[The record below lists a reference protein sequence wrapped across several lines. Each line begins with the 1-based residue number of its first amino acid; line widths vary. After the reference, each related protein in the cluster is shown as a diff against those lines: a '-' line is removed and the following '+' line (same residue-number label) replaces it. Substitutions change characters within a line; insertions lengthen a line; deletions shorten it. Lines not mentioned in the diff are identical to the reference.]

1 MKKYK
6 HLFGPV
12 SSRRLGQSLGVDLI
26 PFKTCSLNCVY
37 CECGLTTNL
46 TTKTAEY
53 VPTQEVI
60 SELDALLSTNPKLDF
75 ITFSGNGEPTLHNG
89 LLEIATHIKTN
100 YPQYKICLITNST
113 MLTHPDF
120 MQQILNNGQSTID
133 VIMPSLD
140 AISQEVYEKVD
151 QPESSIQAKAV
162 TQALIDFSKK
172 FKGEIWL
179 EIFILPGVNDT
190 ESELNNFQKALKEM
204 RVDKILLNCLDR
216 PAPYDWV
223 KPATNSQMQ
232 AVKDFFDQ
240 QNIQTTIIGKVR
252 TATAHEISA
261 DPKNTI
267 VELISRRPATLLDL
281 AQALGKPQSQV
292 SKLLQELK
300 ETHKLKESK
309 EKRGTFYR
317 IIK

>member
-46 TTKTAEY
+46 TSETAEY
-53 VPTQEVI
+53 VPTEEVI
-60 SELDALLSTNPKLDF
+60 AELDALLSTNPKLDF
-75 ITFSGNGEPTLHNG
+75 VTFSGNGEPTLHSG
-89 LLEIATHIKTN
+89 LLKIAAHIKEK

-113 MLTHPDF
+113 MLTSSEF
-120 MQQILNNGQSTID
+120 MSNILNNGQSTID

-140 AISQEVYEKVD
+140 AISQEVYEKID
-151 QPESSIQAKAV
+151 QPEASIQAKAV
-162 TQALIDFSKK
+162 TQALVEFSKQ
-172 FKGEIWL
+172 FKGQIWL

-190 ESELNNFQKALKEM
+190 AEELNNFQKALKEM

-223 KPATNSQMQ
+223 KPATESQMQ

-240 QNIQTTIIGKVR
+240 QNIETTIIGKVR
-252 TATAHEISA
+252 TAAAHEISA
-261 DPKNTI
+261 DPKATI
-267 VELISRRPATLLDL
+267 VELISRRPATLPDL

-292 SKLLQELK
+292 SKLLQELST
-300 ETHKLKESK
+300 THRLEESK
-309 EKRGTFYR
+309 EARGTFYR

>member
-53 VPTQEVI
+53 VPTDEVI
-60 SELDALLSTNPKLDF
+60 SELDALLSTHPKLDF
-75 ITFSGNGEPTLHNG
+75 VTFSGNGEPTLHSG
-89 LLEIATHIKTN
+89 VLKIAEHIKKK
-100 YPQYKICLITNST
+100 YPQYKVCLITNST

-120 MQQILNNGQSTID
+120 MQNILNNDHSAVD

-140 AISQEVYEKVD
+140 AISQAVYEKID
-151 QPESSIQAKAV
+151 QPEASIKAKDV
-162 TQALIDFSKK
+162 TQALIDFSQK
-172 FKGEIWL
+172 FKGQIWL

-190 ESELNNFQKALKEM
+190 EDELNHFQQALKEM

-216 PAPYDWV
+216 PAPYAWV
-223 KPATNSQMQ
+223 KPATEAQMQ
-232 AVKDFFDQ
+232 AVKNFFDQ
-240 QNIQTTIIGKVR
+240 QNIETTIIGKVR
-252 TATAHEISA
+252 SATAHEITA
-261 DPKNTI
+261 DPKATI
-267 VELISRRPATLLDL
+267 IELISRRPATLPDL
-281 AQALGKPQSQV
+281 AQAIGKPQSQV
-292 SKLLQELK
+292 SKLLQELS
-300 ETHKLKESK
+300 ETHQLEESN
-309 EKRGTFYR
+309 ENRGTFYR

>member
-46 TTKTAEY
+46 TTKTDEY
-53 VPTQEVI
+53 VPTDEVI
-60 SELDALLSTNPKLDF
+60 AELDALLSTNPKLDF
-75 ITFSGNGEPTLHNG
+75 VTFSGNGEPTLHSG
-89 LLEIATHIKTN
+89 LLKIAGHIKTN
-100 YPQYKICLITNST
+100 YPQYKVCLITNST
-113 MLTHPDF
+113 MLAHPDF
-120 MQQILNNGQSTID
+120 MRNILNNDHSFID

-140 AISQEVYEKVD
+140 AISQEVYEKID
-151 QPESSIQAKAV
+151 QPEQSIKAKDV
-162 TQALIDFSKK
+162 TQALIEFSQQ
-172 FKGEIWL
+172 FKGQIWL

-190 ESELNNFQKALKEM
+190 ESELNHFQKALKEM

-216 PAPYDWV
+216 PAPYNWV
-223 KPATNSQMQ
+223 KPATQEQMQ
-232 AVKDFFDQ
+232 AVKNFFDD
-240 QNIQTTIIGKVR
+240 QNIETTIIGKVR
-252 TATAHEISA
+252 AATAHEISA
-261 DPKNTI
+261 DPKTTI

-281 AQALGKPQSQV
+281 AQAVGKPQSHV
-292 SKLLQELK
+292 SKLLQELSTTHQLK
-300 ETHKLKESK
+300 ETKET
-309 EKRGTFYR
+309 RGTFYR